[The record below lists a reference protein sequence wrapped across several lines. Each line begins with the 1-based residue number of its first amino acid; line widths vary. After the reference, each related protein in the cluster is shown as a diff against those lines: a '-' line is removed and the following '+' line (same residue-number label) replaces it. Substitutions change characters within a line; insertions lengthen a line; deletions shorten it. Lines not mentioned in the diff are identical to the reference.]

1 MHHVVLRIDPRKD
14 LLWKSLRN
22 QIHTDG
28 VHANENII
36 LPQYNKEMLSEAVKL
51 LKGN

>member
-1 MHHVVLRIDPRKD
+1 MVLRIDPRKD

-22 QIHTDG
+22 GIRTDG
-28 VHANENII
+28 VHADENLI
-36 LPQYNKEMLSEAVKL
+36 LPQYNKEMLSEAVKQ